1 ASLTLKGSARKSSR
15 TCQTRTRGSW
25 TSQLLYMHT
34 ANYLAS
40 FKIVM
45 ICSNEL
51 EASIHCNLCGTRVL
65 FEKANE
71 ILMEER
77 NVQ

>member
-1 ASLTLKGSARKSSR
+1 
-15 TCQTRTRGSW
+15 
-25 TSQLLYMHT
+25 
-34 ANYLAS
+34 
-40 FKIVM
+40 M

-77 NVQ
+77 NIQIMFISHRSKSHASGVMATLLVFLSVGLVGATDGTGFHLTGKV